1 MCWRSTPAART
12 DRNGL
17 TNTRTTLTNAA
28 VRLLMW
34 NMPFHAEHHLYPSIP
49 FHRLADAHADAAGE
63 AGIRGAAGYVRWNLR
78 LARTLTARDAG

>member
-1 MCWRSTPAART
+1 MLAEHTGCTQ

-49 FHRLADAHADAAGE
+49 FHRLPNAHAA
-63 AGIRGAAGYVRWNLR
+63 IRSKLEFVQPGYVRWNVGMVRR
-78 LARTLTARDAG
+78 LANRA